1 MPMHRR
7 SALAAAVV
15 MGVLPLAACGG
26 GSDETPAPTE
36 APRTSVTDDGS
47 GSPTIDK
54 IRQNGRLLMGTTDS
68 LPGVSL
74 QDQASGKYSGFDT
87 QLAVAIAKEIGLKDP
102 DPVRYRS
109 AGVETRLNS
118 LRSGD
123 VDLVVGGI
131 KTNQPQP
138 QIAFV
143 GPYLKVA
150 QDLLVRSDSG
160 ITAAAQLD
168 GKPVCVVAGTGAA
181 QKLKA
186 ARVTQN
192 VVEENLGSRCVE
204 ALQAGRVSAFS
215 ADDAVL
221 RGYAAQSK
229 GAMKVLGSKLTDEGY
244 YIGIPARDK
253 ELRRQLEA
261 MLKKS
266 FQDGSWARM
275 YGEVYGTA
283 EPAPTPPVLSPAPVT
298 TTPSSTT
305 ATTTTAP
312 PR

>member
-1 MPMHRR
+1 PK
-7 SALAAAVV
+7 
-15 MGVLPLAACGG
+15 
-26 GSDETPAPTE
+26 
-36 APRTSVTDDGS
+36 TSVTEDGS
-47 GSPTIDK
+47 GSPTVDK
-54 IRQNGRLLMGTTDS
+54 IKQNGRLFMGTTDS

-74 QDQASGKYSGFDT
+74 QEQGSGKYSGFDT
-87 QLAVAIAKEIGLKDP
+87 LLATAIAKDMVGLKAS
-102 DPVRYRS
+102 DPVQYRS
-109 AGVETRLNS
+109 ASLDTRLNS

-123 VDLVVGGI
+123 VDLVVGAI

-160 ITAAAQLD
+160 ITTAAQLAD
-168 GKPVCVVAGTGAA
+168 KPVCVVAGTGAG
-181 QKLKA
+181 QSLKA

-204 ALQAGRVSAFS
+204 SLQAGRVSAFS

-221 RGYAAQSK
+221 RGYAGQAK
-229 GAMKVLGSKLTDEGY
+229 GALKVLGVKLTDEGY
-244 YIGIPARDK
+244 YIGVPARDK

-261 MLKKS
+261 MLKKA

-275 YGEVYGTA
+275 YGEVYGTS
-283 EPAPTPPVLSPAPVT
+283 EPA
-298 TTPSSTT
+298 
-305 ATTTTAP
+305 
-312 PR
+312 

>member
-1 MPMHRR
+1 
-7 SALAAAVV
+7 

-26 GSDETPAPTE
+26 GSAETPPPTE

-74 QDQASGKYSGFDT
+74 QDQGTGKYSGFDT
-87 QLAVAIAKEIGLKDP
+87 QISVAIAKAFGLKDA

-109 AGVETRLNS
+109 ASPETRLNS

-123 VDLVVGGI
+123 VDLVVGAI

-160 ITAAAQLD
+160 ITTSAQLAD
-168 GKPVCVVAGTGAA
+168 KPVCVVAETGAA

-192 VVEENLGSRCVE
+192 VVEENLGTRCVE
-204 ALQAGRVSAFS
+204 ALQAGKVSAFS

-221 RGYAAQSK
+221 RGYAGTSN
-229 GAMKVLGSKLTDEGY
+229 GALKVLGVKLTDEGY
-244 YIGIPARDK
+244 YIGVPSRDK

-261 MLKKS
+261 MLKKA
-266 FQDGSWARM
+266 FEDGSWAKM
-275 YGEVYGTA
+275 YGAVYGTS

-298 TTPSSTT
+298 TTPSTP
-305 ATTTTAP
+305 AQTTTTAP